1 VIPDP
6 DILTWPT
13 IVPLDKS
20 VFQMYAGAY
29 VAATLNL
36 FAFESSSSVNGISA
50 GASTAVY
57 LGNLT
62 GDRFGGGVDVNEEDI
77 FMD

>member
-1 VIPDP
+1 MR
-6 DILTWPT
+6 PT
-13 IVPLDKS
+13 IVPLEKS

-36 FAFESSSSVNGISA
+36 FAFESSSTINGISA

-57 LGNLT
+57 LGNLE
-62 GDRFGGGVDVNEEDI
+62 GERFGGGVDLDEDDI